1 MVKRLNRRLILEK
14 QFGTENSGGKH
25 GRTAGRNVTNFLY
38 RNPKTWVYL
47 LAERMVIYLG
57 SKKIAEQLMNM

>member
-1 MVKRLNRRLILEK
+1 L
-14 QFGTENSGGKH
+14 GTENSGGKH

-47 LAERMVIYLG
+47 LAERMVIHLG